1 MIRDFLGCVVCFKQI
16 LSKTM
21 RRPISVPEVSAGPHL
36 IGTISPELS
45 RTSVFLGGRDH
56 LTLASTKQ
64 VIEIAKTIGVAN
76 LRKRII
82 FPLSKFGLV
91 DGIILKSSDDEST
104 FVQLPLGGSEFCND
118 VVCGLHPK
126 IVFANQLVLVG

>member
-1 MIRDFLGCVVCFKQI
+1 MVCFKQI

-21 RRPISVPEVSAGPHL
+21 RRPISAPEVSASPHF
-36 IGTISPELS
+36 IGTISPEFS

-56 LTLASTKQ
+56 LICASTKEI
-64 VIEIAKTIGVAN
+64 IEIAKTIGIAN

-91 DGIILKSSDDEST
+91 DGIILKSWDDEST
-104 FVQLPLGGSEFCND
+104 FVQFLLGGSEFCND
-118 VVCGLHPK
+118 VVCGLPPE
-126 IVFANQLVLVG
+126 IVFVPEPVLVG